1 MNQNQ
6 PKLTMKISFYLIGML
21 FVGFG
26 VAAIIISNLGA
37 GSFDA
42 FVAGLAGK
50 LGLTLGLTMN
60 IIALTF
66 LLIAALVERKIPRFL
81 SLITSIILGLIIDF
95 WMLIVLPDVVAVTLL
110 SRWFFL
116 IAGSLAIS
124 FGVPLMISSR
134 MPLNP
139 TDVPVI
145 VMTEK
150 FGLEIGKAKLTF
162 DAVMLIFAF
171 LLGGPIGI
179 GTIVITLALG
189 PAIGIISRK
198 TEHWIYFNPRKKH

>member
-60 IIALTF
+60 IIAVTF

-139 TDVPVI
+139 TDV
-145 VMTEK
+145 
-150 FGLEIGKAKLTF
+150 
-162 DAVMLIFAF
+162 
-171 LLGGPIGI
+171 
-179 GTIVITLALG
+179 
-189 PAIGIISRK
+189 
-198 TEHWIYFNPRKKH
+198 